1 MTQLDI
7 KNILFEHD
15 ARFGE
20 AEVSQMR
27 FDSEFRAL
35 CEKNTCGYYGAC
47 WTCPPDAGSLDGLM
61 KRVCGY
67 ERALVF
73 QTIYPLEDS
82 FDIEGMHE
90 ASLRHNQLV
99 QAVQA
104 AVQASGEDGLVLG
117 AGACGACKTCTKCA
131 GKPCRF
137 PQRAVLSLEACGVDV
152 SQLAKL
158 AGLRYINGAN
168 TVTYFGVLLTHSQ
181 TE

>member
-1 MTQLDI
+1 MVNVEIRD
-7 KNILFEHD
+7 ILFEHG

-27 FDSEFRAL
+27 FDPEFRAL

-47 WTCPPDAGSLDGLM
+47 WTCPPDAGPLEELM
-61 KRVCGY
+61 TRVRGY

-90 ASLRHNQLV
+90 ASLRHNRLV

-104 AVQASGEDGLVLG
+104 AAKASGEDGLVLG
-117 AGACGACKTCTKCA
+117 AGACGACKTCTKRE

-137 PQRAVLSLEACGVDV
+137 PERAVLSLEACGVDV

-158 AGLRYINGAN
+158 AGLKYINGAN
-168 TVTYFGVLLTHSQ
+168 TVTYFGVLLYH
-181 TE
+181 E